1 MKKEYLVPDTAAVPV
16 SAEKLFM
23 ASYNGNASG
32 SDLSADP
39 TELTDEQMTNI
50 FG

>member
-1 MKKEYLVPDTAAVPV
+1 MKKTYLVPETATVPV
-16 SAEKLFM
+16 TVEKLFM

-32 SDLSADP
+32 SDLAAP
-39 TELTDEQMTNI
+39 TELSDDDMTSI